1 MQCLLIVLA
10 LAAPRLLLFFI
21 WILTDWFSRSFY
33 TVVIPVL
40 GILFMPYTTLA
51 YLAAMLNNN
60 MAVSGWWTGLILL
73 AIIVDVAHLG
83 VGRFRK
89 RARRKRYRG

>member
-10 LAAPRLLLFFI
+10 LAVPRLLLFFI
-21 WILTDWFSRSFY
+21 WMLTDWFSRSFY
-33 TVVIPVL
+33 TVAIPVL

-60 MAVSGWWTGLILL
+60 MAVSGWWTVLILL

-83 VGRFRK
+83 AGRFRK
-89 RARRKRYRG
+89 RARRQMKRR